1 MCVMRIQGIIN
12 NVTLNGVTL
21 TNWEMNLLPLDRKK
35 LPNSLRQLKYKR
47 AKRLTKAV
55 ASSKGSMTFWQ
66 GDFKACVDGTPRDT
80 FLDMS
85 GWNKGVAFINGFNLG
100 RYWPDMGPQVTL
112 YVPAP
117 ILTTNCSD
125 TNTLILFEQEKP
137 QNTCLQKQEAK
148 CHVEFVKEPKIN
160 QPVPIA

>member
-1 MCVMRIQGIIN
+1 MWIQGIIN

-21 TNWEMNLLPLDRKK
+21 TNWEMDLLPLTRKMV
-35 LPNSLRQLKYKR
+35 SHSVRGASDRQLN
-47 AKRLTKAV
+47 KAV
-55 ASSKGSMTFWQ
+55 AKTQGSMTFWQ
-66 GDFKACVDGTPRDT
+66 GHFKACVGGVPRDT

-85 GWNKGVAFINGFNLG
+85 GWKKGVAFINGFNLG
-100 RYWPDMGPQVTL
+100 RHWPDTGPQVTL

-117 ILTTNCSD
+117 ILTSNCSD
-125 TNTLILFEQEKP
+125 TNTIILLEQEKP
-137 QNTCLQKQEAK
+137 PKTCLQKQAAKK